1 MQINILQNTV
11 SQAYWLAARKL
22 VGSQLSARSVVDLQ
36 LVDSHLT
43 ARWLASHNMLAHTL
57 VLLVRDCF

>member
-22 VGSQLSARSVVDLQ
+22 VGSQLSGRSVVDLQ

-43 ARWLASHNMLAHTL
+43 TRWI
-57 VLLVRDCF
+57 VL